1 MLETGVAL
9 NPTVVPASGVP
20 SSAVLSVGEVVA
32 ERYRIDAVLGEGGM
46 GVVYRAEHL
55 HLHKPHALKVLLA
68 EWSSSPDIVARFER
82 EAIAAGNIQSPH
94 VAAATDFGRLP
105 NGSFFLVMEYV
116 NGRTLRSALENAP
129 FEPARALRI
138 MKGIASALQAAHAVG
153 IVHRDIKPE
162 NIMLIERDG
171 DPDFVKVL
179 DFGVAK
185 LQAGVGAGQDRSA
198 QPLTQAGT
206 VIGTPDYMSP
216 EQALG
221 QPVDARSD
229 LYAVGVIL
237 YEMLVGQVPF
247 TGDAL
252 TMLRQ
257 RIIGDV
263 PELPTTVAGDVHPRV
278 ANLLRCLLAK
288 VPENRIASATEL
300 LVDIEECMGVAH
312 PVSHVQPVKAAT
324 QVTPAPAPARSSL
337 ESVPGMATP
346 ASQRVRRT
354 VLAAA
359 KSIESVARRAVE
371 DPRVLL
377 EYATRRN
384 LVIAAIGVAVLV
396 VSIIVMSAG
405 GSTEPR
411 KATAGSPTS
420 TPSSEAEPSPSSV
433 AQKPQSVDDVPFL
446 PPPPAPSSTTT
457 PAAKPSASQS
467 PSRRTG
473 PGGIYIPPPSQWFK

>member
-1 MLETGVAL
+1 M
-9 NPTVVPASGVP
+9 
-20 SSAVLSVGEVVA
+20 LSVGEVVA

-105 NGSFFLVMEYV
+105 DGSFFLVMEYV
-116 NGRTLRSALENAP
+116 NGRTLRSALEKAP
-129 FEPARALRI
+129 FESERALRI
-138 MKGIASALQAAHAVG
+138 MKGIASALHAAHAVG

-179 DFGVAK
+179 DFGIAK
-185 LQAGVGAGQDRSA
+185 LQAGVGAGQERRA

-229 LYAVGVIL
+229 LYSVGVIF

-263 PELPTTVAGDVHPRV
+263 PELPATVSGEVHPRL

-288 VPENRIASATEL
+288 VPDNRITSAAEL
-300 LVDIEECMGVAH
+300 LADIDECMGVAH
-312 PVSHVQPVKAAT
+312 PVSRVQPVQPVA
-324 QVTPAPAPARSSL
+324 QVTPTPAAASRSSL

-346 ASQRVRRT
+346 VSQRVRRT

-359 KSIESVARRAVE
+359 KSIESLARRSLE

-377 EYATRRN
+377 QYATRRN
-384 LVIAAIGVAVLV
+384 LVVAAIGVAVLV
-396 VSIIVMSAG
+396 VSIIVMAAGG

-411 KATAGSPTS
+411 KATAGAPSGSPSSEDEPSPTS
-420 TPSSEAEPSPSSV
+420 A

-446 PPPPAPSSTTT
+446 PPPPAPSTTT
-457 PAAKPSASQS
+457 APKPSASQS
-467 PSRRTG
+467 PSRRKG
-473 PGGIYIPPPSQWFK
+473 PGGIYVPPPSQWFK

>member
-1 MLETGVAL
+1 
-9 NPTVVPASGVP
+9 
-20 SSAVLSVGEVVA
+20 VLSVGEVVA

-68 EWSSSPDIVARFER
+68 EWSKSPDIVARFER

-105 NGSFFLVMEYV
+105 DGSFFLVMEYV
-116 NGRTLRSALENAP
+116 KGRTLRSALENAP

-138 MKGIASALQAAHAVG
+138 LKGIASALHAAHSVG

-179 DFGVAK
+179 DFGIAK
-185 LQAGVGAGQDRSA
+185 LQAGVGAGQERTA

-216 EQALG
+216 EQGLG
-221 QPVDARSD
+221 QAVDARSD
-229 LYAVGVIL
+229 LYSVGVIF

-263 PELPTTVAGDVHPRV
+263 PELPTTVAGDVHPRL

-288 VPENRIASATEL
+288 VPENRVSNAAEL

-312 PVSHVQPVKAAT
+312 PVSHVQPVKSAT
-324 QVTPAPAPARSSL
+324 QVTPSPAPSRSSL

-359 KSIESVARRAVE
+359 KSIESVGRRALE
-371 DPRVLL
+371 DPRIVLQ
-377 EYATRRN
+377 YATRRN

-411 KATAGSPTS
+411 KASAGAPTVS
-420 TPSSEAEPSPSSV
+420 PSSEDEPSPSS
-433 AQKPQSVDDVPFL
+433 ASQKPQSVDDVPFL
-446 PPPPAPSSTTT
+446 PPPPSPSSTTT
-457 PAAKPSASQS
+457 PAAKPSPCSS
-467 PSRRTG
+467 SRRTG

>member
-1 MLETGVAL
+1 LILEPGVAL
-9 NPTVVPASGVP
+9 KPTVVPASGGP

-94 VAAATDFGRLP
+94 VAAATDFGRLSD
-105 NGSFFLVMEYV
+105 GSFFLVMEYV
-116 NGRTLRSALENAP
+116 NGRTLRTALEKAP

-138 MKGIASALQAAHAVG
+138 TKGIASALHAAHAVG

-179 DFGVAK
+179 DFGIAK
-185 LQAGVGAGQDRSA
+185 LDGAGGAAPGRA
-198 QPLTQAGT
+198 AAPLTQAGT

-247 TGDAL
+247 NGSAL

-257 RIIGDV
+257 RVIGDV
-263 PELPTTVAGDVHPRV
+263 PELPASVAIDVHPRV

-288 VPENRIASATEL
+288 VPENRIASSAEL
-300 LVDIEECMGVAH
+300 FADIDDCLSAGP
-312 PVSHVQPVKAAT
+312 PVSQVQL
-324 QVTPAPAPARSSL
+324 TPP
-337 ESVPGMATP
+337 
-346 ASQRVRRT
+346 SQRVRRT

-359 KSIESVARRAVE
+359 KSIESVARRTVE
-371 DPRVLL
+371 DPRSLL
-377 EYATRRN
+377 AYATRRN
-384 LVIAAIGVAVLV
+384 LVVAGIAVAVVV
-396 VSIIVMSAG
+396 VSIIAMVAG
-405 GSTEPR
+405 GSTEETR
-411 KATAGSPTS
+411 KSIAGVPTASS
-420 TPSSEAEPSPSSV
+420 PSSEEEPSVSPSS
-433 AQKPQSVDDVPFL
+433 QKPQSVDEVPFL
-446 PPPPAPSSTTT
+446 PPPPTPSSTT
-457 PAAKPSASQS
+457 AAPKPSSSQS

-473 PGGIYIPPPSQWFK
+473 PGGIYVPPPSQWFK

>member
-1 MLETGVAL
+1 L
-9 NPTVVPASGVP
+9 NPTVVPASGAP

-105 NGSFFLVMEYV
+105 DGSFFLVMEYV
-116 NGRTLRSALENAP
+116 NGRTLRSALEKAP
-129 FEPARALRI
+129 FEPERTLRI
-138 MKGIASALQAAHAVG
+138 LKGIASALHAAHAVG

-179 DFGVAK
+179 DFGIAK
-185 LQAGVGAGQDRSA
+185 LQAGIGAGQERSA

-221 QPVDARSD
+221 QVVDARSD
-229 LYAVGVIL
+229 LYSVGVIF
-237 YEMLVGQVPF
+237 YEMLVGEVPF

-263 PELPTTVAGDVHPRV
+263 PELPATVSGDVHPRL

-288 VPENRIASATEL
+288 VPENRIASAAEL
-300 LVDIEECMGVAH
+300 LGDIEECMVVAH
-312 PVSHVQPVKAAT
+312 PVSRVQPVQSAA
-324 QVTPAPAPARSSL
+324 QVAPTPAAARSSL

-346 ASQRVRRT
+346 VSHRVRRT
-354 VLAAA
+354 VVAAA
-359 KSIESVARRAVE
+359 KSIESVGRRALE

-377 EYATRRN
+377 QYATRRN
-384 LVIAAIGVAVLV
+384 LVIVAIGVAVLV
-396 VSIIVMSAG
+396 VSIIVMAAGG

-411 KATAGSPTS
+411 KATAAAPSGSPSGEDEPSPTS
-420 TPSSEAEPSPSSV
+420 A

-446 PPPPAPSSTTT
+446 PPPPSPSTTTT
-457 PAAKPSASQS
+457 PAPKPSASQS

-473 PGGIYIPPPSQWFK
+473 PGGIYVPPPSQWFK

>member
-1 MLETGVAL
+1 MLEPGVAL
-9 NPTVVPASGVP
+9 NPTVAPASGAP

-82 EAIAAGNIQSPH
+82 EAIAAGNIQSPN

-105 NGSFFLVMEYV
+105 DGSFFLVMEYV
-116 NGRTLRSALENAP
+116 NGRTLRSALEEAP

-138 MKGIASALQAAHAVG
+138 MTGIASALHAAHAVG

-179 DFGVAK
+179 DFGIAK
-185 LQAGVGAGQDRSA
+185 LQAGVGAGQERTA

-229 LYAVGVIL
+229 LYSVGVIL

-247 TGDAL
+247 TGDAI

-263 PELPTTVAGDVHPRV
+263 PELPTTVAGHVHPRV

-288 VPENRIASATEL
+288 VPENRVANAAEL
-300 LVDIEECMGVAH
+300 LVDIEDCMGVAH
-312 PVSHVQPVKAAT
+312 PVSHVQPVQPAA
-324 QVTPAPAPARSSL
+324 QVTPAPVRSSL
-337 ESVPGMATP
+337 ESVPGMTTP
-346 ASQRVRRT
+346 VSQRVRRT

-359 KSIESVARRAVE
+359 KRIESVARRSLE

-396 VSIIVMSAG
+396 VSIIVTVAG
-405 GSTEPR
+405 GGTTEPR
-411 KATAGSPTS
+411 KATAGV
-420 TPSSEAEPSPSSV
+420 PSGSLSGEDEPSPSSS
-433 AQKPQSVDDVPFL
+433 AQRPQSVDDMPFL

-473 PGGIYIPPPSQWFK
+473 PGGIYVPPPSQWFK

>member
-1 MLETGVAL
+1 
-9 NPTVVPASGVP
+9 
-20 SSAVLSVGEVVA
+20 VLSVGEIVA

-105 NGSFFLVMEYV
+105 DGSFFLVMEFV
-116 NGRTLRSALENAP
+116 KGRTLRTALETAP
-129 FEPARALRI
+129 FQPARALRI
-138 MKGIASALQAAHAVG
+138 TKGIAAALNAAHAVG

-162 NIMLIERDG
+162 NIMLIDRDG

-179 DFGVAK
+179 DFGIAK
-185 LQAGVGAGQDRSA
+185 LDGIGGAVAGPGRAPA
-198 QPLTQAGT
+198 TPLTQAGT

-237 YEMLVGQVPF
+237 YEMLVGKVPF
-247 TGDAL
+247 TGSAL

-257 RIIGDV
+257 RVIGDV
-263 PELPTTVAGDVHPRV
+263 PELPTSVAVDVHPRV

-288 VPENRIASATEL
+288 VPENRIASAAEL
-300 LVDIEECMGVAH
+300 LVDIDDCLGAGP
-312 PVSHVQPVKAAT
+312 PVSQVQPVT
-324 QVTPAPAPARSSL
+324 PVQTPAAVAMERTSL
-337 ESVPGMATP
+337 ASVPAMTTP
-346 ASQRVRRT
+346 VSQRVRRT
-354 VLAAA
+354 MIAAA
-359 KSIESVARRAVE
+359 KTLDRVAGRAAA
-371 DPRVLL
+371 DPRTLL

-384 LVIAAIGVAVLV
+384 LVVAAIGVAVLV
-396 VSIIVMSAG
+396 VSIILMASG
-405 GSTEPR
+405 GSTEQAH
-411 KATAGSPTS
+411 KSTAVAPTAS
-420 TPSSEAEPSPSSV
+420 VSSEDEPSEPSPSG
-433 AQKPQSVDDVPFL
+433 QRPQSVDDVPFL
-446 PPPPAPSSTTT
+446 PPPPSPSSTT
-457 PAAKPSASQS
+457 AAPKPSSS
-467 PSRRTG
+467 SHRTG
-473 PGGIYIPPPSQWFK
+473 SGGLYIPPPSTWFR